1 MRDVAEAAGV
11 SLKTVSRVVNREPG
25 VTDEL
30 EGKVREAIADL
41 GYQPDDRAR
50 FLRRTAPSSKSLGF
64 VQVDVANPFFAAIL
78 RGLEDAARAR
88 GSLVLAGSSDGVPE
102 REEALVRSFIARRV
116 DGLVISSCHPDLAYL
131 TAELQ
136 HGTPV
141 VFVDLQPATGVGD
154 LIHTDHRGGAIAATR
169 HLIDHGHR
177 RIAFLGDAL
186 RFWSAA
192 QRRQGFVDAMGE
204 ARLDTP
210 WILAGL
216 ELPEQAEA
224 ATETLLRSDQPPTAL
239 FTAQNYV
246 TIGALRAL
254 HRLGLQHRVA
264 MVGFDQVELS
274 DLVDP
279 PISIVPQ
286 DPAMLGRLAGERI
299 YARLQGQDTPPGPVT
314 LPTSVVA
321 RGSGELAPPEDQA
334 DDPSGDRG

>member
-11 SLKTVSRVVNREPG
+11 SLKTVSRVVNRERG
-25 VTDEL
+25 VTEEL
-30 EGKVREAIADL
+30 EAKVRAAIADL

-88 GSLVLAGSSDGVPE
+88 GSLVLAGSSDGDPD

-141 VFVDLQPATGVGD
+141 VFVDLQPAADVGD
-154 LIHTDHRGGAIAATR
+154 LIHTDHRGGAAAATR
-169 HLIDHGHR
+169 HLIDHDHR

-192 QRRQGFVDAMGE
+192 QRRLGFLEEMTA
-204 ARLDTP
+204 
-210 WILAGL
+210 AGL
-216 ELPEQAEA
+216 ETPWVLTDLGDPDQAEA
-224 ATETLLRSDQPPTAL
+224 ATVELLSSPDRPTAL
-239 FTAQNYV
+239 VTAQNFV
-246 TIGALRAL
+246 TIGAVRAL
-254 HRLGLQHRVA
+254 HRLGRQHEIA
-264 MVGFDQVELS
+264 MVGFDDVELA
-274 DLVDP
+274 DVIQP
-279 PISIVPQ
+279 AISVVPQ
-286 DPAMLGRLAGERI
+286 DPIALGRLAGERI
-299 YARLQGQDTPPGPVT
+299 FERLADDVTRNPPRLLPVA
-314 LPTSVVA
+314 VVA
-321 RGSGELAPPEDQA
+321 RGSGEIRP
-334 DDPSGDRG
+334 G